1 MKCGSSSAKIRCPP
15 PQRPVVLKWTT
26 AAQPR
31 VHAGRPGT
39 AFDFVSREE
48 PLSSGCFSHHKRVA
62 YRSVCGRPSLHDLF
76 FFNFNHTICTRV
88 VDPNPHEEERLE
100 EEFNDPHEVC
110 ARSEPRNEAWPPLAR
125 LTIARGGGGG
135 GGDSVEGCQHLD
147 IKPQRHA
154 TCLRHKQGPNH
165 TAVRPGL
172 RRARTNRKAAH
183 CSRRWRW
190 DGGHSV
196 PLPSTAF
203 TRSSTAVPMPA
214 MCSGLQPFLCAGSI
228 LAIVSAAQRHK
239 HDYFAAGA

>member
-1 MKCGSSSAKIRCPP
+1 MSRPAPHLAATLFPRTLPESPLPPTPQVSGTALVEELGPEVTCHELICWLMKCGSSSAKIRCPP

-48 PLSSGCFSHHKRVA
+48 PLSSGCVSHHKRVA

-110 ARSEPRNEAWPPLAR
+110 A
-125 LTIARGGGGG
+125 
-135 GGDSVEGCQHLD
+135 Q
-147 IKPQRHA
+147 
-154 TCLRHKQGPNH
+154 
-165 TAVRPGL
+165 
-172 RRARTNRKAAH
+172 
-183 CSRRWRW
+183 
-190 DGGHSV
+190 
-196 PLPSTAF
+196 
-203 TRSSTAVPMPA
+203 
-214 MCSGLQPFLCAGSI
+214 
-228 LAIVSAAQRHK
+228 
-239 HDYFAAGA
+239 